1 MSNSNKIWCDVWD
14 GVVYRERCLYHL
26 GKIAEKNKSCPGC
39 VCYERIVLEERLKRN
54 RRRGKGANS

>member
-14 GVVYRERCLYHL
+14 GIVYRERCLYHL
-26 GKIAEKNKSCPGC
+26 GKIAEKNKTCPGC
-39 VCYERIVLEERLKRN
+39 VCYEKIVLEERLKQN